1 MSRIIKMV
9 DEIKE
14 YYNLNDTLLASDLG
28 IMQQT
33 IRGWRDG
40 RQPTTPNYNKVK
52 KMYEE
57 MKQEAVD
64 ESIVQRFEALEEK
77 VEKKPYEVEY
87 PEDIEERYFIDE
99 TGAID
104 YVFIYAKERQKE
116 VFKRGLAFERRA
128 EVEQYDKERI
138 LLFKLHKWAEE
149 HNGEWEHDL
158 GSSSCRFFIVLRF
171 SVLDEKGFVLSVEE
185 NGYYDP
191 FSKLPYFK
199 TEEIAEQFI
208 KECGDEIKE
217 VLC

>member
-40 RQPTTPNYNKVK
+40 RQPTKPNYNKVK

-64 ESIVQRFEALEEK
+64 NSIVQRFEALEEK

-87 PEDIEERYFIDE
+87 PEDIEEHYFIDE

-149 HNGEWEHDL
+149 HNGGWYPDWNNGDDKFSIYYFHNTE
-158 GSSSCRFFIVLRF
+158 SF
-171 SVLDEKGFVLSVEE
+171 SVCSDWNCNS
-185 NGYYDP
+185 
-191 FSKLPYFK
+191 FSELPYFK
-199 TEEIAEQFI
+199 SEELAREFI
-208 KECGDEIKE
+208 EEFGDEIKE